1 MPAFAGL
8 TIKTLFAPWDDTTGE
23 FIAFVQSAQ
32 KSLDISIYGFHLP
45 HLTDVLIQKHQA
57 GVRVSLILDHSQEQG
72 KAEQSEVQRLLDVGL
87 PLLIGTSPVH
97 GQILHSKFTVVDGK
111 AVEHGSWNYSLSA
124 SQQSNDMH
132 FVEHEGYAASYLQH
146 HNAIR
151 SFILLHEMAYQP
163 TNEVPAPAAEITPAE
178 ANAASPEP
186 QSVVALSPTTRAPT
200 KRTRKPR
207 TPHATPAQGVAA

>member
-1 MPAFAGL
+1 MAA
-8 TIKTLFAPWDDTTGE
+8 TASVSIRTLFAPFDDTTGE
-23 FIAFVQSAQ
+23 FLKFVGEAQ
-32 KSLDISIYGFHLP
+32 QSLDINIYGFHLP
-45 HLTDVLIQKHQA
+45 ALTATLIAKHQA
-57 GVRVSLILDHSQEQG
+57 GVRVSLILDHSQEAG
-72 KAEQSEVQRLLDVGL
+72 RAEQSEVQKLLDAGV

-132 FVEHEGYAASYLQH
+132 FVEHVEYAQEYLRH

-163 TNEVPAPAAEITPAE
+163 KNEVEADAAQVVTADPKVRGGK
-178 ANAASPEP
+178 AA
-186 QSVVALSPTTRAPT
+186 
-200 KRTRKPR
+200 
-207 TPHATPAQGVAA
+207 